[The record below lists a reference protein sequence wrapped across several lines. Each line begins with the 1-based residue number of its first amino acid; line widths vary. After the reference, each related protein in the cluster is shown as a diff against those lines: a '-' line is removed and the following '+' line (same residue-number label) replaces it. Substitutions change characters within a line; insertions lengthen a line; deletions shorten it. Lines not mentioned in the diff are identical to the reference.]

1 MRNADTLKKIV
12 AKHAKVGN
20 IIVTDQWAGYIW
32 INHPNSGYIHS
43 VHNHGHGDFGRG
55 LESTSNI
62 EQLWAHLKGI
72 IKNIFYIIPHK
83 QFILF
88 LREAEFRR
96 NIKDFNFRE
105 KWTE

>member
-1 MRNADTLKKIV
+1 M
-12 AKHAKVGN
+12 
-20 IIVTDQWAGYIW
+20 
-32 INHPNSGYIHS
+32 
-43 VHNHGHGDFGRG
+43 HNHGHGDFGRG

-72 IKNIFYIIPHK
+72 IKNIYNIIPHK

-96 NIKDFNFRE
+96 NIKDFNFRQ
-105 KWTE
+105 KWTELIDVMNYLSNIGIKSLYSEEQLFNID